1 MPHPRQLMDLGIPQ
15 RKALSF
21 SALNVP
27 FNSSDPSPTG
37 KERISDTIGEIVRG
51 GESLPGGQKQAV
63 AIAFSKARRGKLGS
77 AARAAAGR
85 RPSA

>member
-1 MPHPRQLMDLGIPQ
+1 MVHPRTLMDRGIPQ

-27 FNSSDPSPTG
+27 FSSPDPALTG
-37 KERISDTIGEIVRG
+37 RERISDTISDIVTG
-51 GESLPGGQKQAV
+51 GEALPGGQKQAV
-63 AIAFSKARRGKLGS
+63 AIAFSKARRGKLGP

>member
-1 MPHPRQLMDLGIPQ
+1 MPHPRALMERGIPQ

-21 SALNVP
+21 SSLNVP
-27 FNSSDPSPTG
+27 FNSDDPAFTG
-37 KERISDTIGEIVRG
+37 RERIGDTISEIVRG
-51 GESLPGGQKQAV
+51 GEELPGGQRQAV
-63 AIAFSKARRGKLGS
+63 AIAFSKARAGKLGE